1 MIEKKLLNE
10 FKTFGK
16 ELVLKAGGIL
26 LSYKNKN
33 QIKKIKDT
41 FALNIATSADYASE
55 KYIIDQIKN
64 SYPDHSILTEETP
77 DLLQKSDYRW
87 IIDPLDGTSEYV
99 RNIPYYYV
107 LLALE
112 YKQELIGGFAYQ
124 PELKRLFSC
133 MKGARPEVNGI
144 PVHLSNEGSLSKCFI
159 SVALPKRIMKEKEL
173 DGYLSLMKAIT
184 PSSYKIR
191 STPWDVEGL
200 FNVAMGA
207 MEGHIVPNSATT
219 PFFKWWDVAPGI
231 LGVLSSGGNVTDFY
245 GKPIDSNNLTRGL
258 VASNGKIHKKLLD
271 LIRETYLRHIS

>member
-1 MIEKKLLNE
+1 MIDKKLLKE
-10 FKTFGK
+10 FKAFGE

-33 QIKKIKDT
+33 QVKKIKDKL
-41 FALNIATSADYASE
+41 ALNIATSADYASE
-55 KYIIDQIKN
+55 KFLIDQIRY

-77 DLLQKSDYRW
+77 DLLMKSDFQW

-112 YKQELIGGFAYQ
+112 YKHELIGGFAYQ
-124 PELKRLFSC
+124 PELRRLFSSV
-133 MKGARPEVNGI
+133 KDRTPEVNGECM
-144 PVHLSNEGSLSKCFI
+144 HMSREENLSKCFI
-159 SVALPKRIMKEKEL
+159 SLALPKCIMKEGEL
-173 DGYLSLMKAIT
+173 DGYLLLMKALT
-184 PSSYKIR
+184 PRSYKIR

-207 MEGHIVPNSATT
+207 MEGHIVPNSVTT

-231 LGVLSSGGNVTDFY
+231 LGVVTSGGIVTDFY

-258 VASNGKIHKKLLD
+258 VASNGKIHKILLD
-271 LIRETYLRHIS
+271 LIHQTYLKS